1 MATRCSLDIL
11 PHNYWWPLLTV
22 VWPLLAVLGLCSR
35 LFVALAQE
43 LSALL
48 AFLSSLNAVLWYDTP
63 TLRDLVI
70 LDPQAR
76 DVGA

>member
-1 MATRCSLDIL
+1 M
-11 PHNYWWPLLTV
+11 LT
-22 VWPLLAVLGLCSR
+22 LLASLSR
-35 LFVALAQE
+35 DLAQE

-63 TLRDLVI
+63 ALRDLVI

-76 DVGA
+76 DVGV

>member
-1 MATRCSLDIL
+1 MTFT
-11 PHNYWWPLLTV
+11 H
-22 VWPLLAVLGLCSR
+22 GR

>member
-1 MATRCSLDIL
+1 M
-11 PHNYWWPLLTV
+11 
-22 VWPLLAVLGLCSR
+22 WPLLAVFGLCSR

>member
-1 MATRCSLDIL
+1 MAVAHGGVAVPCRRFHR
-11 PHNYWWPLLTV
+11 PRVVLT
-22 VWPLLAVLGLCSR
+22 LLASLSR
-35 LFVALAQE
+35 DLAQE

-63 TLRDLVI
+63 ALRDLVI

-76 DVGA
+76 DVGV